1 MRRGSTYHSPLNIVQ
16 ATAVR
21 DALAKGIYNNLF
33 EWIVE
38 RVNISLA
45 GSQQQSSKSIGI
57 LDIYGFEIFERNS
70 FEQICINYVN
80 EKLQQIFI
88 QLTLKA
94 EQDEYVQEQIKW
106 TPIDYFNNK
115 VVCDLIEATR
125 PQPGLFAALND
136 SIKTAHADSE
146 AADQVFAQRLS
157 MVGPVIVILKIV
169 EVNSLLNIMLVMSLM
184 MLLV

>member
-57 LDIYGFEIFERNS
+57 LDIYGFEIFEHNS

-80 EKLQQIFI
+80 ENYNKFS
-88 QLTLKA
+88 
-94 EQDEYVQEQIKW
+94 
-106 TPIDYFNNK
+106 FN
-115 VVCDLIEATR
+115 
-125 PQPGLFAALND
+125 
-136 SIKTAHADSE
+136 
-146 AADQVFAQRLS
+146 
-157 MVGPVIVILKIV
+157 
-169 EVNSLLNIMLVMSLM
+169 
-184 MLLV
+184 